1 MYKEMIVS
9 IVIVIAIFL
18 SDYLIQNYAKKS
30 VENIRQD
37 LQEVRQ
43 GLEQRNLEQ
52 AEEKIKKTEN
62 DWDNIKD
69 KIACYIEHN
78 ELNKVETNFTL
89 SKSLA
94 RLENYD
100 LALSKLD
107 ETIFVLEHI
116 NERYVL
122 SLENIF

>member
-30 VENIRQD
+30 VEDIRQD

-52 AEEKIKKTEN
+52 TEEKIRKTEN
-62 DWDNIKD
+62 DWNNIKD

-89 SKSLA
+89 CKSLA
-94 RLENYD
+94 RIENYD